1 MYTICHNLLLAKL
14 RAYGVGEKGIDFL
27 YSYLSGR
34 KQRVKV
40 NGVFVG
46 LATSVLWGHACLMY
60 LSTIWIFLFNSLP
73 WGSMLMILHASNT
86 DISALELSL
95 NKDLK
100 NLSSR
105 FASNYL
111 SVWPSP
117 FCFLRL
123 PSHAF
128 PDIRSVGRFEKKT
141 KKKKSQEVSE

>member
-73 WGSMLMILHASNT
+73 WGSMLMTLPPTHPIQTFQHWNCLLSKILR
-86 DISALELSL
+86 ISHPGLLQIIC
-95 NKDLK
+95 
-100 NLSSR
+100 
-105 FASNYL
+105 
-111 SVWPSP
+111 PSGHP
-117 FCFLRL
+117 LFFFVYRRMHFLIL
-123 PSHAF
+123 G
-128 PDIRSVGRFEKKT
+128 RSDWKKKT
-141 KKKKSQEVSE
+141 